1 MNSKKLLVLIST
13 LAFFSLSHAQSFP
26 NKPLKIIVPYP
37 PGQASDQITRMV
49 ADKVSQAIGQPI
61 VVDNKPG
68 AGGNL
73 GTEIGAKSP
82 ADGYTMTIGTAA
94 LPISK
99 LVYKKL
105 TFDPINDFNGIT
117 LMTTMPLVLVVPP
130 ALKVNTVAELV
141 EYTKKNPGK
150 VNFASSGTGT
160 SHQLAGEMFKQYAGV
175 DITHVPYKGSPPAH
189 VDLMGGSVD
198 LMFDNIVA
206 VGPLV
211 KSGKLKA
218 LAVTSKTRSSTLPN
232 VPTMQESGYPNIEA
246 VAWFGVLVP
255 KGTPKGIVNRLNK
268 EFVAALAIPE
278 IKSKLEE
285 SGAQVIASTPED
297 FDLFMQNEVKKWSGV
312 INTAKISLD

>member
-1 MNSKKLLVLIST
+1 MKAKKLIT
-13 LAFFSLSHAQSFP
+13 LFALLAVFGLSQAQSFP
-26 NKPLKIIVPYP
+26 NKPLRIIVPYP

-49 ADKVSQAIGQPI
+49 ADKVSQAFNQPI
-61 VVDNKPG
+61 IVENKPG

-82 ADGYTMTIGTAA
+82 ADGYMMTIGTAA

-105 TFDPINDFNGIT
+105 TFDPINDFNGVT

-130 ALKVNTVAELV
+130 GLKVNTVAELV
-141 EYTKKNPGK
+141 EYAKSNPGK
-150 VNFASSGTGT
+150 INFASSGTGT
-160 SHQLAGEMFKQYAGV
+160 SHQLAGEMFKQYANV

-198 LMFDNIVA
+198 MMFDNIVA
-206 VGPLV
+206 VGPHI

-218 LAVTSKTRSSTLPN
+218 LAVTSKTRSPIFPN

-255 KGTPKGIVNRLNK
+255 KGTPTNVINRLNK
-268 EFVAALAIPE
+268 EFVAALTMPE
-278 IKSKLEE
+278 IKNKLQEN
-285 SGAQVIASTPED
+285 GAQVVASSPDE
-297 FDLFMQNEVKKWSGV
+297 FNAFMQSEVSKWANV
-312 INTAKISLD
+312 INTAKIVLD

>member
-1 MNSKKLLVLIST
+1 MNSKKLLVLISA

-26 NKPLKIIVPYP
+26 NKPLKLIVPYP

-49 ADKVSQAIGQPI
+49 ADKVSQAVRQPI
-61 VVDNKPG
+61 IVENKPG

-82 ADGYTMTIGTAA
+82 ADGYVMTIGTAA

-130 ALKVNTVAELV
+130 ALKINTVAELV
-141 EYTKKNPGK
+141 EYAKNNPGK
-150 VNFASSGTGT
+150 INFASSGNGT
-160 SHQLAGEMFKQYAGV
+160 SHQLAGEMFKQYANV

-189 VDLMGGSVD
+189 IDLMGGSVD

-206 VGPLV
+206 VGPHI

-218 LAVTSKTRSSTLPN
+218 LAVTSKTRSPMLPN
-232 VPTMQESGYPNIEA
+232 VPTMQEAGYPNIEA

-255 KGTPKGIVNRLNK
+255 KGTPKNIINRLNK
-268 EFVAALAIPE
+268 EFVAALTIPE
-278 IKSKLEE
+278 IKNKLQE
-285 SGAQVIASTPED
+285 SGAQVVASSPEE
-297 FDLFMQNEVKKWSGV
+297 FDAFMQNEVSKWSTV
-312 INTAKISLD
+312 INNAKISLD

>member
-1 MNSKKLLVLIST
+1 MNSKKLLALIST
-13 LAFFSLSHAQSFP
+13 LVFFSLSHAQPFP
-26 NKPLKIIVPYP
+26 SKPLKIIVPYP

-141 EYTKKNPGK
+141 EYAKKNPGK

-255 KGTPKGIVNRLNK
+255 KGTPKAIINRLNK
-268 EFVAALAIPE
+268 EFVTALAIPE

-285 SGAQVIASTPED
+285 SGAQVIASTSED
-297 FDLFMQNEVKKWSGV
+297 FDVFMQNEVKKWSVV

>member
-1 MNSKKLLVLIST
+1 MYLKKLLVLIGALT
-13 LAFFSLSHAQSFP
+13 FFSLSNAQSFP
-26 NKPLKIIVPYP
+26 TKPLKIIVPYP
-37 PGQASDQITRMV
+37 PGQASDLITRMV
-49 ADKVSQAIGQPI
+49 ADKVSQSVGQAII
-61 VVDNKPG
+61 VENKPG

-73 GTEIGAKSP
+73 GTEIGAKLP
-82 ADGYTMTIGTAA
+82 ADGYTLTIGTAA

-141 EYTKKNPGK
+141 EYAKKNPGK
-150 VNFASSGTGT
+150 VNFASSGNGT

-218 LAVTSKTRSSTLPN
+218 LAVTSKTRSSILPN
-232 VPTMQESGYPNIEA
+232 VPTMLESGYPNIEA
-246 VAWFGVLVP
+246 VAWFGVLTP
-255 KGTPKGIVNRLNK
+255 KGTPKNIINRLNK
-268 EFVAALAIPE
+268 EFVAALTIPE
-278 IKSKLEE
+278 IKNKLEE
-285 SGAQVIASTPED
+285 SGAQVIASTSED
-297 FDLFMQNEVKKWSGV
+297 FDTFMQNEVKKWSNV

>member
-1 MNSKKLLVLIST
+1 MNSKKLLALIST
-13 LAFFSLSHAQSFP
+13 LVFFSLSYAQSFP

-255 KGTPKGIVNRLNK
+255 KGTPKAIINRLNK
-268 EFVAALAIPE
+268 EFVTALAIPE
-278 IKSKLEE
+278 IKNKLEE

-297 FDLFMQNEVKKWSGV
+297 FDAFMQNEVKKWSGV

>member
-1 MNSKKLLVLIST
+1 MNSKKFLALISA
-13 LAFFSLSHAQSFP
+13 LVFFSLSHAQSFP

-61 VVDNKPG
+61 IVDNKPG

-141 EYTKKNPGK
+141 EYAKMNPGK

-255 KGTPKGIVNRLNK
+255 KGTPKSIINRLNK
-268 EFVAALAIPE
+268 EFVTALAIPE

-297 FDLFMQNEVKKWSGV
+297 FDVFMQNEVKKWSSV